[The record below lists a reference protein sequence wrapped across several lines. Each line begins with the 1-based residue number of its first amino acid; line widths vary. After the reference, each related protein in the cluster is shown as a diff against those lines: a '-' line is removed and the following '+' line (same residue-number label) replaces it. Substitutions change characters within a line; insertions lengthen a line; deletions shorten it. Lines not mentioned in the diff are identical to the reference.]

1 MLPLQELTFSEIYI
15 IQSIDLY
22 SHINTIYM
30 GIDSHKILSKKGD
43 ELKNCYIKLVKR
55 IFTPLLLLKNFEII
69 QK

>member
-1 MLPLQELTFSEIYI
+1 
-15 IQSIDLY
+15 
-22 SHINTIYM
+22 M
-30 GIDSHKILSKKGD
+30 GINSHKILSKKGD